1 MVYTAEE
8 DERRIREKYGDMLE
22 EVEVNKEY
30 IVHGEKKQKVYLG
43 ISVFFWGSSLSG
55 VVGL

>member
-43 ISVFFWGSSLSG
+43 ISVFF
-55 VVGL
+55 

>member
-30 IVHGEKKQKVYLG
+30 IVHGEKNKRCT
-43 ISVFFWGSSLSG
+43 WA
-55 VVGL
+55 

>member
-30 IVHGEKKQKVYLG
+30 IVHGKKNRRCT
-43 ISVFFWGSSLSG
+43 WA
-55 VVGL
+55 